1 MPAMIRVGSAL
12 VRVMVLNSKSS
23 DVKCSKAITN
33 EDNVA
38 PEDETEARQD
48 CPSRLGHG
56 LKKRTVP
63 IVHMLVRPFPSH
75 AP

>member
-1 MPAMIRVGSAL
+1 MIRVGSAL
-12 VRVMVLNSKSS
+12 VRVMVLNNKSS

-38 PEDETEARQD
+38 PEKETKARQD
-48 CPSRLGHG
+48 RPSRLRQGS
-56 LKKRTVP
+56 KRRMIPSVR
-63 IVHMLVRPFPSH
+63 MLVPLFPSH

>member
-1 MPAMIRVGSAL
+1 MIRVGSAL

-48 CPSRLGHG
+48 RPSRLRHG
-56 LKKRTVP
+56 SKRRTIPMVRT
-63 IVHMLVRPFPSH
+63 LVCSFPSH